1 MKYAHLE
8 KDTNK
13 ILGWYSDK
21 IHSEIPTP
29 NIEVSDEV
37 WQEAININANCY
49 EKGKFI
55 LKDFRTNNE
64 IELARTQNI
73 NSYTQSFIAKKYPLE
88 KQSSANLGIYGEEY
102 KNEMISFISN
112 CITLSNKAI
121 DDGTS
126 IEDYKIILESE

>member
-8 KDTNK
+8 ENTNK
-13 ILGWYSDK
+13 ILGWYSDE

-49 EKGKFI
+49 ENGKFI
-55 LKDFRTNNE
+55 VKDFRTDDEKEKN
-64 IELARTQNI
+64 RVQNI
-73 NSYTQSFIAKKYPLE
+73 NSYTQSFITKKYPLE
-88 KQSSANLGIYGEEY
+88 KQSSANLGIYGDEY

-112 CITLSNKAI
+112 CITLSNEAI
-121 DDGTS
+121 ENGTS
-126 IEDYKIILESE
+126 FEDYKAMLNE